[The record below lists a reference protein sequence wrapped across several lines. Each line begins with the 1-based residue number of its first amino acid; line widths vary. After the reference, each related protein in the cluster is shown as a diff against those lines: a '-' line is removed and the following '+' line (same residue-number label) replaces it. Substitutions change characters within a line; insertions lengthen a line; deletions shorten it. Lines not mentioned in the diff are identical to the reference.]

1 MLLQVQ
7 DPVLLDLYASL
18 LSPEEQQHVKAA
30 TSQAARK
37 ERLLARALQRSVLS
51 RSAATSVAPVV
62 NSQEVLERS
71 GNLAS
76 THNGILSCHHHCKG
90 RLNRKPCLA
99 KQGFLWLLD
108 ACRPAAL

>member
-7 DPVLLDLYASL
+7 DPALLDLYAGL

-51 RSAATSVAPVV
+51 RSAATSEALV
-62 NSQEVLERS
+62 
-71 GNLAS
+71 
-76 THNGILSCHHHCKG
+76 G
-90 RLNRKPCLA
+90 RIEFAGRRWRPW
-99 KQGFLWLLD
+99 KQQ
-108 ACRPAAL
+108 